1 MALAKRTLIMAV
13 VGVVVLVV
21 GVVGGVYVGT
31 SFFAKPQPP
40 MEDTVPDPGPMVD
53 LGQFTSTLADPETH
67 VIRLK
72 ITAELASAAVAAR
85 LVDPGWTVTMKDE
98 IMRTLK
104 DQRYNDVRFAEGMEK
119 LKQDIRARLNAIL
132 PKVEGQSAISR
143 VLFDEYMVQ

>member
-31 SFFAKPQPP
+31 NFFAKTQPAV
-40 MEDTVPDPGPMVD
+40 EETVPDPGPMVD
-53 LGQFTSTLADPETH
+53 LGQFTSTLSDPETH

-85 LVDPGWTVTMKDE
+85 LTDPGWIVMMKDE
-98 IMRTLK
+98 IMKTLK

-119 LKQDIRARLNAIL
+119 LKQDTRARLNAIL
-132 PKVEGQSAISR
+132 PKVEGHSAISR